1 MSAPVVP
8 TATNTVD
15 ADYWWWLSGTQ
26 QKITFFSVF
35 NLVARRKKVNLI
47 LIELLEVWWIGGFF
61 PASKVQSNLL
71 YKEITHR

>member
-1 MSAPVVP
+1 MVVVVRH
-8 TATNTVD
+8 TAENN
-15 ADYWWWLSGTQ
+15 
-26 QKITFFSVF
+26 IFSVF

-47 LIELLEVWWIGGFF
+47 LIELLEVCWIGGFF